1 MAENAAVAQPY
12 AKAVFELAHSAGQLA
27 QWSDALQAAGVAVSD
42 ADVAALVEAPG
53 TDISAMVNLIAEIA
67 GSSGG
72 IEVGPGTQL
81 QNLLLLLVENKRL
94 LALPEI
100 SATFDA
106 LKADVENRVDVTLT
120 TATAIDSAQQ
130 EIFVAA
136 LKKRFGRDV
145 NLKVELDESLVGG
158 AKLQADDLVIDGSV
172 STGLAKLTSSLMN

>member
-1 MAENAAVAQPY
+1 MAENAAIAQPY

-27 QWSDALQAAGVAVSD
+27 QWSDALQAAGIAVSE

-53 TDISAMVNLIAEIA
+53 TDLNALVHLIAEIA
-67 GSSGG
+67 GKSGDIQIG
-72 IEVGPGTQL
+72 AGTQL

-100 SATFDA
+100 ASAFDA

-120 TATAIDSAQQ
+120 TATEIDAAQQ

-145 NLKVELDESLVGG
+145 NLKVELDETLVGG

>member
-1 MAENAAVAQPY
+1 M
-12 AKAVFELAHSAGQLA
+12 
-27 QWSDALQAAGVAVSD
+27 
-42 ADVAALVEAPG
+42 
-53 TDISAMVNLIAEIA
+53 
-67 GSSGG
+67 
-72 IEVGPGTQL
+72 
-81 QNLLLLLVENKRL
+81 ENKRL

-100 SATFDA
+100 AATFDA

-145 NLKVELDESLVGG
+145 NLTVELDESLIGG

>member
-1 MAENAAVAQPY
+1 M
-12 AKAVFELAHSAGQLA
+12 
-27 QWSDALQAAGVAVSD
+27 
-42 ADVAALVEAPG
+42 
-53 TDISAMVNLIAEIA
+53 
-67 GSSGG
+67 
-72 IEVGPGTQL
+72 
-81 QNLLLLLVENKRL
+81 ENKRL

-100 SATFDA
+100 AATFDA